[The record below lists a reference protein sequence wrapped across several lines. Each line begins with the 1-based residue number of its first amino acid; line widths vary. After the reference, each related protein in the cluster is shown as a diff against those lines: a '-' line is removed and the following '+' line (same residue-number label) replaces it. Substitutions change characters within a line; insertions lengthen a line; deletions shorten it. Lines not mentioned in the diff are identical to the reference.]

1 MDLITPGSGLIFWQ
15 LFGFL
20 GLLFILIKFA
30 WKPMLSALEERESS
44 IENSLK
50 AAESAR
56 NEMANLKADNEKLLA
71 EARLERDTILKKAQE
86 VSVKMIEEAKNEAAK
101 VAAQQI
107 ENAKAVIET
116 EKKAALAE
124 VKTQVAFLTLEVTE
138 KLLRKNL
145 SEDKAQKAYFQ
156 YPTPDIKSSVQLIA
170 PIIPFDITFKIDGI
184 QGFRYGD
191 VLTFDVLPQ
200 KYRFN
205 TVFSIVGV
213 NHQVSQDSTWTT
225 EVRCIMRPKVG

>member
-44 IENSLK
+44 IENALK

-56 NEMANLKADNEKLLA
+56 NEMANLKADNEKLLM

-145 SEDKAQKAYFQ
+145 SEDKAQKALVDEFVKE
-156 YPTPDIKSSVQLIA
+156 IKL
-170 PIIPFDITFKIDGI
+170 
-184 QGFRYGD
+184 
-191 VLTFDVLPQ
+191 
-200 KYRFN
+200 N
-205 TVFSIVGV
+205 
-213 NHQVSQDSTWTT
+213 
-225 EVRCIMRPKVG
+225 

>member
-44 IENSLK
+44 IENALK

-71 EARLERDTILKKAQE
+71 EARLERDTILRKAQE
-86 VSVKMIEEAKNEAAK
+86 ASVRMIEEAKNEATK

-145 SEDKAQKAYFQ
+145 SDDKAQKALVDEFVK
-156 YPTPDIKSSVQLIA
+156 DIKL
-170 PIIPFDITFKIDGI
+170 
-184 QGFRYGD
+184 
-191 VLTFDVLPQ
+191 
-200 KYRFN
+200 N
-205 TVFSIVGV
+205 
-213 NHQVSQDSTWTT
+213 
-225 EVRCIMRPKVG
+225 